1 MSTSTKP
8 AIIIIPGSFCPLS
21 FYTSIISELKCHG
34 YSVYGIELETVG
46 RRDKAPGMYDDAAAV
61 ASLVSQLADEGKE
74 VVLVAHS
81 YGGIV
86 ACEAAKGLAQS
97 LRGKEGNQ
105 GGVVRIIFVTAVVAS
120 EGQSLMDV
128 FDTTGRLDFIRVEV
142 GPLALFEKI

>member
-8 AIIIIPGSFCPLS
+8 AIIIIPGSFSPLS

-34 YSVYGIELETVG
+34 YSAYGIELETVG
-46 RRDKAPGMYDDAAAV
+46 RRDTAPGMYDDAAAV
-61 ASLVSQLADEGKE
+61 ASLVSQLADEGKD
-74 VVLVAHS
+74 VVLAAHS

-97 LRGKEGNQ
+97 VRGKEGNQ

-128 FDTTGRLDFIRVEV
+128 FDATGRLDFIRVEV
-142 GPLALFEKI
+142 GLLALFEKI